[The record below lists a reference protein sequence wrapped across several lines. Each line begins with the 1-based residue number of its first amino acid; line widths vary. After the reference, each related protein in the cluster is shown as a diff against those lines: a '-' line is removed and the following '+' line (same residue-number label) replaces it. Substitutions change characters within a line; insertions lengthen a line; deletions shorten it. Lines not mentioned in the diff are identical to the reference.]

1 MTNFFKYS
9 LHFWMKD
16 WIISDHFYDK
26 WKMTLEWKF
35 PFILYFLY
43 FDGSP
48 KFPAGDLQQWKLER
62 STAVC
67 PGQVQAD
74 PAPSYQRDD
83 RGGRHQPRG
92 QWAVPVQRSPQSTLY

>member
-1 MTNFFKYS
+1 MEYDTG
-9 LHFWMKD
+9 ME
-16 WIISDHFYDK
+16 ISIH
-26 WKMTLEWKF
+26 
-35 PFILYFLY
+35 FILFY

-48 KFPAGDLQQWKLER
+48 KFPASDLQQWELER

-92 QWAVPVQRSPQSTLY
+92 QWAVPVQRSPQSTLYWHKLASM